1 MAYGYKA
8 HYGYYID
15 ATGTQQG
22 IAGSLDG
29 LNISDL
35 TLTDRNQFYY
45 IPEAYGAVWPNS
57 VRSRSSNRSAMRR
70 LFRDEDH
77 TGTPPRSGITD
88 WKWFSLFP
96 NQTANTAITQDAYD
110 YGFWSMCQLTLNK
123 NYDPHTVV
131 NYKLKGNP
139 FRWCPKLCHAMQSML
154 SGKKAS
160 TFVYLYNQ
168 HKLIDQ
174 AGRLY
179 TVGGTGTITLAS
191 AIADGGSRMIF
202 SNYNAS
208 VSYSTA
214 WIMYVFKNQS
224 DQTTVHTAQVD
235 CTGGGAYEWSVF
247 SDDDAMNAYVTTFF
261 GFNSGG
267 YDYKSEIG
275 QDPDPYS
282 GGGGSD
288 SGGGGGTREIPAPQP
303 TPIPG
308 IADFPTAGMILN
320 MYEVTYQQLQ
330 ALHTDLWSSNFI
342 TTIGKMM
349 FSPIDN
355 IVACLS
361 VPYDV
366 DSQTSSSIIVAGDFP
381 FPTATGYFLTS
392 QYKEIDCGI
401 VHLSEIWGSYLDYH
415 CRISLYLPFIGTIML
430 QAEDVVDRELNVK
443 YMMDILT
450 GSCLAYVFSD
460 AVLIGQYGG
469 NCGYMIP
476 LTGSNYNALIGNIIS
491 MTTAAAATVASAM
504 TTGGITAPIAA
515 ADAATALN
523 VATSKKDYQ
532 RTGGLG
538 GSNAAMNC
546 RYPYLTVYCPN
557 LCAPDNQNAFT
568 GYPAYITAKLSEQSG
583 YTEVYKC
590 HITAAGASDAEI
602 AEIEMLLKEGVY
614 IL

>member
-15 ATGTQQG
+15 PTGTQQG
-22 IAGSLDG
+22 VVTNLEGV
-29 LNISDL
+29 NISDCVITDENRRFYIAETYEL
-35 TLTDRNQFYY
+35 VKPKTNTSSSDRAAMRTRMHNSMPDWRYMSMFPAHSALSGINDQDIYQYLYWGNDQITLYDTYDPFQIEKVNKVGNMFYY
-45 IPEAYGAVWPNS
+45 CRN
-57 VRSRSSNRSAMRR
+57 
-70 LFRDEDH
+70 
-77 TGTPPRSGITD
+77 
-88 WKWFSLFP
+88 
-96 NQTANTAITQDAYD
+96 
-110 YGFWSMCQLTLNK
+110 
-123 NYDPHTVV
+123 
-131 NYKLKGNP
+131 
-139 FRWCPKLCHAMQSML
+139 LCKKMVSDLH
-154 SGKKAS
+154 GKKAC

-174 AGRLY
+174 SGNLY
-179 TVGGTGTITLAS
+179 SVGSNGLITRVLGTGNYAASYQQINSYTNNVAQSYTFFFHVWHETVGATTYTRMGQGRINVNAGSSLYNWTLWSDADQCATNVSTILA
-191 AIADGGSRMIF
+191 F
-202 SNYNAS
+202 Y
-208 VSYSTA
+208 
-214 WIMYVFKNQS
+214 
-224 DQTTVHTAQVD
+224 
-235 CTGGGAYEWSVF
+235 
-247 SDDDAMNAYVTTFF
+247 
-261 GFNSGG
+261 GFDTGG

-275 QDPDPYS
+275 KSPDPYTP
-282 GGGGSD
+282 GGKSD
-288 SGGGGGTREIPAPQP
+288 TGGGGGTGEIPAPQP

-308 IADFPTAGMILN
+308 IADLPTAGMILN

-330 ALHTDLWSSNFI
+330 DLHSDLWSSGFI
-342 TTIGKMM
+342 NTIGKMM

-366 DSQTSSSIIVAGDFP
+366 DSQSSSSVIVAGDFP
-381 FPTATGYFLTS
+381 FPTAKGYFLTS

-415 CRISLYLPFIGTIML
+415 CRISLYLPFIGSIML
-430 QAEDVVDRELNVK
+430 QAEDVVDHDLSVK
-443 YMMDILT
+443 YVMDNLT

-476 LTGSNYNALIGNIIS
+476 LTGSNYNSLISNIIS

-590 HITAAGASDAEI
+590 HITASGASDAEI

>member
-15 ATGTQQG
+15 PTGTGQAV
-22 IAGSLDG
+22 AGSLDG

-35 TLTDRNQFYY
+35 TITDRNQFYY

-57 VRSRSSNRSAMRR
+57 VSSRSSDRTAMRK

-191 AIADGGSRMIF
+191 SLATGGSRLIY
-202 SNYNAS
+202 SNYNAG
-208 VSYSTA
+208 VSYATA
-214 WIMYVFKNQS
+214 WIMYTFKNQS
-224 DQTTVHTAQVD
+224 DQTTVHTAQVN

-288 SGGGGGTREIPAPQP
+288 SGGGGGTGEVPPRVP

-308 IADFPTAGMILN
+308 VNDFPYVGTMLN
-320 MYEVTYQQLQ
+320 MYELTVAQIN
-330 ALHTDLWSSNFI
+330 ALHDELWSSNFI
-342 TTIGKMM
+342 DTVGKMM
-349 FSPIDN
+349 FSPIEN
-355 IVACLS
+355 IVALIAL
-361 VPYDV
+361 PYEPNAGSSDTPIIAGNY
-366 DSQTSSSIIVAGDFP
+366 QFTS
-381 FPTATGYFLTS
+381 ATGKILLS
-392 QYKEIDCGI
+392 AYKTIDCGTVYI
-401 VHLSEIWGSYLDYH
+401 DEIWGSYLDYH

-430 QAEDVVDRELNVK
+430 QPEDVFGRDLNVT
-443 YMMDILT
+443 YVFDSLT

-460 AVLIGQYGG
+460 GVLVGQYGG
-469 NCGYMIP
+469 TCGYSIP
-476 LTGSNYNALIGNIIS
+476 LTGSNYNSLIGNIIS
-491 MTTAAAATVASAM
+491 LTTAAAATVASAM

-532 RTGGLG
+532 RAGGLG

-546 RYPYLTVYCPN
+546 RYPYLTIYVPN
-557 LCAPDNQNAFT
+557 LCAPDNQNEFM
-568 GYPAYITAKLSEQSG
+568 GYPAFITATLGNQRG

-590 HITAAGASDAEI
+590 HVSAAGASDTEI
-602 AEIEMLLKEGVY
+602 MEIESLLKEGV
-614 IL
+614 IIK